1 MQSPAR
7 FVLGEMFCA
16 GSEAGFRACIVTNTL
31 DEDGRYGELIEIPS
45 QERFAINRAALGAD
59 WKPMACDGPWYV
71 EQYSEGCERP
81 DWSAHVPD
89 IEFVIALAKGARHRG
104 QGEVIRYRTGNYISP
119 QDLGRLR
126 FASATR
132 LP

>member
-1 MQSPAR
+1 MQPPIR

-16 GSEAGFRACIVTNTL
+16 PSETGLRACIVTNTL
-31 DEDGRYGELIEIPS
+31 DEDGQYGELIEIPS
-45 QERFAINRAALGAD
+45 QERFAVSRAALDAE
-59 WKPMACDGPWYV
+59 WQPMACDGPWYI
-71 EQYSEGCERP
+71 EQFSEGRDRP

-104 QGEVIRYRTGNYISP
+104 QGEVIRYRTGNYVSP
-119 QDLGRLR
+119 LDVGRLR
-126 FASATR
+126 FSGATR